1 MCVMEEDSMAISLM
15 YALLD
20 IVPTGDPT
28 IPYHANS
35 PEGEQYLSRSEE
47 QRKEVRQQLYE
58 ALYRILE
65 NPNLPENN
73 LGNLAIG
80 QALASAISGEPSPGA
95 NDPKINV
102 LRDILWKAATDALA
116 FDQTEGGGQLP
127 DVQS

>member
-1 MCVMEEDSMAISLM
+1 MEEDSMAISLM

-20 IVPTGDPT
+20 IVPTGDPK

-35 PEGEQYLSRSEE
+35 PEGEQYLNRSEV
-47 QRKEVRQQLYE
+47 QRKEVQQQLYE
-58 ALYRILE
+58 ALNRIIE

-73 LGNLAIG
+73 LVNQAIG
-80 QALASAISGEPSPGA
+80 QALASTISGESSPGA
-95 NDPKINV
+95 NDPKINA
-102 LRDILWKAATDALA
+102 LSDILRKAVTDALA